1 MVRDIKMDKKD
12 FGLVSIIMPNYNSAE
27 YIGRAIE
34 SVLAQS
40 YSNWELWFIDDC
52 STDNS
57 LEIINRYDDPRICAT
72 KNASNLGAAASRNKA
87 IEKAKGR
94 WIAFLDS
101 DDMWDRDKLLSQ
113 LLFMDKT
120 QTAFSF
126 TAYKV
131 INDKDEVIAQFF
143 PKKDVYD
150 YNTILKHCYIGCSTV
165 MYDCKHLG
173 KVYMPIEAVKREDF
187 ACWLKILKS
196 GTNAGCFHQ
205 FLTLYRV
212 HENSVSSN
220 KLKMIK
226 YQWKIYRKVEK
237 LSILKSFYCML
248 NWAFRGL
255 IKYK

>member
-1 MVRDIKMDKKD
+1 MDNID

-40 YSNWELWFIDDC
+40 YSNWELWFVDDC

-57 LEIINRYDDPRICAT
+57 LEIINRYDDPRICT
-72 KNASNLGAAASRNKA
+72 IKNASNFGAAASRNKA

-101 DDMWDRDKLLSQ
+101 DDLWDRDKLQSQ

-131 INDKDEVIAQFF
+131 INNNDEVIAQFF

-196 GTNAGCFHQ
+196 GMNAACFHQ

-212 HENSVSSN
+212 HNGSVSSN

-226 YQWKIYRKVEK
+226 YQWNVYRNIEG
-237 LSILKSFYCML
+237 LSITKTLYYMI
-248 NWAFRGL
+248 NWGINGL
-255 IKYK
+255 FKYKLY